1 MTRDKVKVIFY
12 DDDLHSIPL
21 EYIRLF
27 RLSMGYK
34 QSDIASE
41 LSVSRES
48 ISSWENGFSDYN
60 FHIQVWYIKHG
71 LLKFSKLFGKLMEE
85 MRDG

>member
-1 MTRDKVKVIFY
+1 MIKDKVKVIFY
-12 DDDLHSIPL
+12 DDDLHSVPL

-34 QSDIASE
+34 QSDIAYE
-41 LSVSRES
+41 LGVSRES

-60 FHIQVWYIKHG
+60 FHIQTWYIKHG
-71 LLKFSKLFGKLMEE
+71 LLKFNKLFKELMGE
-85 MRDG
+85 MRNG